1 MKNKRVLFIIALI
14 VPIVILLSIT
24 WKPISTLNTG
34 ESIVLETIPVDPRDV
49 LYGDYVMLQFAV
61 EEFSKDKLDPQLI
74 KEFSKHSGGKVPVYA
89 ILQKEDNGIYGLK
102 SVTHKKPSEGI
113 FLNGDMYYY
122 DSEEDNEEYTEV
134 NQKYFANFLPDRFY
148 VAENTG
154 MQLEDLSRQ
163 GQLLADVKVK
173 DGFAVLE
180 NVRPK

>member
-14 VPIVILLSIT
+14 VPIVILLSMT

-34 ESIVLETIPVDPRDV
+34 ESIVLETVPVDPRDV
-49 LYGDYVMLQFAV
+49 LYGDYVMLQFEV

-74 KEFSKHSGGKVPVYA
+74 KEFAKHTTGKIPVYA
-89 ILQKEDNGIYGLK
+89 ILQKEDGDIYGLK

-113 FLNGDMYYY
+113 FLKGDMYYY
-122 DSEEDNEEYTEV
+122 DEEYLEED
-134 NQKYFANFLPDRFY
+134 QKYFANFLPDRFY

-163 GQLLADVKVK
+163 GQLLADVKVN

-180 NVRPK
+180 NVRAK